1 MPADFEREIGD
12 PRLPI
17 VADLT
22 FPGEPLLM
30 AFGGIAGR
38 MAAFPP
44 FEFFKLTRHLPV
56 NKAYF
61 RDLDQ
66 RWYHGG
72 LRGVTGSIG
81 ETSEYLR
88 GMMSGCRAR
97 RTVLFGS
104 SMGGYA
110 ALLFGSLIRADAVH
124 AFSPHTWLRDRRSI
138 RNRDKLK
145 ALHEEFSGEYF
156 DLSDVPRAPAGSG
169 EDHVYYDAK
178 DRKDRRQVAHLET
191 GRRLHLH
198 LHPYRGGGH
207 NLVKYL
213 KAAGELEK
221 LVTSSLQGLPHEPRR
236 DIPLRRPLLHR
247 LLRRKVA

>member
-1 MPADFEREIGD
+1 MPADFEREIGN
-12 PRLPI
+12 PRLPV

-22 FPGEPLLM
+22 FPGEPLLI

-38 MAAFPP
+38 MAAVPP
-44 FEFFKLTRHLPV
+44 FEFFKLTRHLRV
-56 NKAYF
+56 NKAYL

-81 ETSEYLR
+81 ETADYL
-88 GMMSGCRAR
+88 GCMMSACRTG
-97 RTVLFGS
+97 RTVVFGS

-110 ALLFGSLIRADAVH
+110 ALLFGSLVRANAVH

-145 ALHEEFSGEYF
+145 ALHDGFSGEYF
-156 DLSDVPRAPAGSG
+156 DLSDVPGTSAGSG
-169 EDHVYYDAK
+169 EDHVYYDVT
-178 DRKDRRQVAHLET
+178 DRKDRRQVARLEAR
-191 GRRLHLH
+191 GRLHLQ
-198 LHPYRGGGH
+198 LHPYKGGGH

-213 KAAGELEK
+213 KASGELEK
-221 LVTSSLQGLPHEPRR
+221 LVIASLKGLPYEPRT
-236 DIPLRRPLLHR
+236 DIPLRRSLLHR
-247 LLRRKVA
+247 LLGRRVA

>member
-1 MPADFEREIGD
+1 MPADFEREIGN
-12 PRLPI
+12 PRLPV

-22 FPGEPLLM
+22 FPGEPLFM

-38 MAAFPP
+38 MATIPP
-44 FEFFKLTRHLPV
+44 FEFFKLTRHLRV
-56 NKAYF
+56 NKAYL

-81 ETSEYLR
+81 ETADYLGCLR
-88 GMMSGCRAR
+88 SACRAR
-97 RTVLFGS
+97 RTVVFGS

-110 ALLFGSLIRADAVH
+110 ALLFGSLIGVDAVH
-124 AFSPHTWLRDRRSI
+124 AFSPHTWLWDRRSI
-138 RNRDKLK
+138 RNRDKLE
-145 ALHEEFSGEYF
+145 ALHEGFSGEYF
-156 DLSDVPRAPAGSG
+156 DLSDVPGVGAGSG
-169 EDHVYYDAK
+169 EDHVYYDVT
-178 DRKDRRQVAHLET
+178 DRKDRRQVAHLEARE
-191 GRRLHLH
+191 GLH

-213 KAAGELEK
+213 KASGELENV
-221 LVTSSLQGLPHEPRR
+221 VTASLMDLPYEPRR

-247 LLRRKVA
+247 LLRRKMA

>member
-1 MPADFEREIGD
+1 MPADFEREIGN
-12 PRLPI
+12 PQLPV

-30 AFGGIAGR
+30 AFHGIAGR

-44 FEFFKLTRHLPV
+44 FEFFKLTRDLRV
-56 NKAYF
+56 NKAYL

-81 ETSEYLR
+81 ETAHYLR
-88 GMMSGCRAR
+88 RMMRACRPR

-110 ALLFGSLIRADAVH
+110 ALLFGSLIGASAVH
-124 AFSPHTWLRDRRSI
+124 AFSPHTTLRDRRSI

-145 ALHEEFSGEYF
+145 ALHEGFSGEYF
-156 DLSDVPRAPAGSG
+156 DLSKVPGVSAASG
-169 EDHVYYDAK
+169 EDHVYYDLT
-178 DRKDRRQVAHLET
+178 DRKDRRQVSHLE
-191 GRRLHLH
+191 GRARLH

-207 NLVKYL
+207 NLVKHL
-213 KAAGELEK
+213 KASGELEK
-221 LVTSSLQGLPHEPRR
+221 LVTASIKGLPYEPRS
-236 DIPLRRPLLHR
+236 DIPLRRSLLDR
-247 LLRRKVA
+247 LLGRKVA